1 MTAGDKPYQL
11 TSRQAWFANPRTDAN
26 GRVRPGAHLAAMQAR
41 IAAESARAA
50 DLAGAARPEAVPTE
64 EGGVWNPL
72 GPAGVGFGQ
81 ADGRPRVSGRVTSI
95 AVHPDGAR
103 AYIGTANG
111 GTWYTDDL
119 GRHWRSLDTYAQ
131 TAPLTGRRLGYSDA
145 LAVGAVAVAW
155 GTDASTDVV
164 YVGTG
169 EPFHAFIPD
178 SFYGV
183 GIRVAT
189 GPATVDPLDPT
200 KVTWTTE
207 APDLVGKAVYKLA
220 CDPDPTRAGVVYA
233 ATTDGL
239 YRRGLNADGTK
250 PEDPTAWVKVFDP
263 PKSSVCIW
271 LGLVANPVLVVSDVV
286 IAPAGAGSPQTVYLA
301 VYDARTKSDQQVW
314 QSQSGD
320 KDSWKPVPGYTAN
333 ERTSLS
339 VSPDDPTVVYALSS
353 AKDPGG
359 NSGQKAIQTILARLV
374 NGTFQ
379 PVSDVPVNLAGQINY
394 GQAFYDIVVAAD
406 PVDKSVV
413 WIAGKDVAITKDN
426 LNASV
431 FRGEVK
437 AGAQPGTW
445 SFKPVPRT
453 ADPADD
459 PAWVGAGA
467 HPDVHAIAFSGLP
480 TAPTVWLGCDGGVFQ
495 CLVVT
500 VLAPPPN
507 TRGVAA
513 SSAPGPWQ
521 QLNNGLAIT
530 QPNYL
535 AQSPASDFLM
545 IAGTQDNGAEERVGP
560 AVWRLVRLGDGGGCA
575 IDPAHPIRRFIQYN
589 GFTWLTR
596 AASRKEYQATLYYP
610 SDQAGP
616 LSDDWDKENLYA
628 SFYSHAAARVLG
640 NGNTA
645 LIFGSHRVWYCED
658 WGQNPPQL
666 APSPDKPTWRTVPTG
681 TNPYEL
687 KDPAGKSKPDL
698 NQDSLQASVIR
709 VAFASDIL
717 VLALTRAWP
726 VDPKYKDPQPAALYQ
741 LNTTAPGQ
749 APVRLSPPDPNRKP
763 PPPPAGASLGF
774 PEDEI
779 PLGLAVDQPPGPTCY
794 VTFGAGQN
802 QDKDHPNFDHVWW
815 YDGTYWWPCGFDATV
830 ADTPVNAIV
839 VDADRTVFA
848 GTDVGV
854 FMGLPDTSG
863 TAKKWTWSPLSNG
876 LPEAPVLD
884 LALVKNPNLLRA
896 ATHGRGVWELNLTE
910 AKPVIETYVRA
921 HVSDTRR
928 VFPAPAIDPT
938 AFGTVPAR
946 IDASP
951 DVVITGPPN
960 PPPPG
965 HLPLHIEAR
974 PQYSDATRVLQFALR
989 QRQIA
994 AVPPSLAALRPIVVD
1009 GYFDPATQRAVKA
1022 VQTAAGLPANGK
1034 VAGADWSA
1042 VVTAPYTGAAAGTDA
1057 TYLDVSLLDTI
1068 CPVNGPPDGPSL
1080 VSAPTGASVYVQ
1092 VNARGWQRRPA
1103 GSVTVG
1109 LLGTPNF
1116 DASLATLPAL
1126 PSDWGTQF
1134 TNALTSSP
1142 ATWLNGSTAWAWLS
1156 VPATTATARPLHP
1169 EEPQVVRFPVTFP
1182 VPPGAPHLPV
1192 QWTMLAIVS
1201 DPLDQPSFAGTSVY
1215 DLVLNNRH
1223 VAVRSVTLVT

>member
-1 MTAGDKPYQL
+1 MTVGDKPYQL
-11 TSRQAWFANPRTDAN
+11 TGRQAWFADPRTDAN
-26 GRVRPGAHLAAMQAR
+26 GRVRPGAHLAALQAR
-41 IAAESARAA
+41 IAAEAARA
-50 DLAGAARPEAVPTE
+50 DSAGAVRPEAVPTE

-111 GTWYTDDL
+111 GTWYTNDL
-119 GRHWRSLDTYAQ
+119 GGHWRSLDTYAQ

-169 EPFHAFIPD
+169 EPFRRYEPD

-189 GPATVDPLDPT
+189 GPAAIDPLDPT

-207 APDLVGKAVYKLA
+207 APDLAGKAIYKLA
-220 CDPDPTRAGVVYA
+220 CDPDTSRTGIVYA

-250 PEDPTAWVKVFDP
+250 PADSTAWVKVYDP
-263 PKSSVCIW
+263 PSSVCAW
-271 LGLVANPVLVVSDVV
+271 LGLVSSPVLVVSDVV
-286 IAPAGAGSPQTVYLA
+286 IAPASAGSPQTVYLA
-301 VYDARTKSDQQVW
+301 VYDARTKTDQQVW

-339 VSPDDPTVVYALSS
+339 VSPNDPTVVYALSS
-353 AKDPGG
+353 ATDPGED
-359 NSGQKAIQTILARLV
+359 SKQKAIQTNLAVLV

-379 PVSDVPVNLAGQINY
+379 PVDDVPVNLAGEVKHS
-394 GQAFYDIVVAAD
+394 QASYDIVVAAD

-413 WIAGKDVAITKDN
+413 WIAGKSVKSTAGN
-426 LNASV
+426 WNASV

-437 AGAQPGTW
+437 AGAKPGTW
-445 SFKPVPRT
+445 SFRPVPRT
-453 ADPADD
+453 ANPADD
-459 PAWVGAGA
+459 LTWVGAGA
-467 HPDVHAIAFSGLP
+467 HADVHAIALSGLP

-495 CLVVT
+495 CRVVT
-500 VLAPPPN
+500 VVAPPPN
-507 TRGVAA
+507 THGVAA
-513 SSAPGPWQ
+513 GSAPGPWQ
-521 QLNNGLAIT
+521 PLNNGLAIT

-560 AVWRLVRLGDGGGCA
+560 AVWRLARLGDGGGCA
-575 IDPAHPIRRFIQYN
+575 IDPAHPSRRFVQYTSFSW
-589 GFTWLTR
+589 FT
-596 AASRKEYQATLYYP
+596 AAARVKNYEQTLDY
-610 SDQAGP
+610 SDFDSP
-616 LSDDWDKENLYA
+616 LSDLWKLEDLYS
-628 SFYSHAAARVLG
+628 SFYSHAASRLLG

-658 WGQNPPQL
+658 WGQNWHPL
-666 APSPDKPTWRTVPTG
+666 APVPDPATWRTVPTR

-687 KDPAGKSKPDL
+687 KDSAGKPKPDL
-698 NQDSLQASVIR
+698 NQDSLYGSVIR
-709 VAFASDIL
+709 VAFASDIVL
-717 VLALTRAWP
+717 LALTKAWP
-726 VDPKYKDPQPAALYQ
+726 DDPRYKDPQPAALYQ
-741 LNTTAPGQ
+741 LNTTAPRQ
-749 APVRLSPPDPNRKP
+749 DPLRLSPPDPNRKP
-763 PPPPAGASLGF
+763 PPPPVGAYLNF
-774 PEDEI
+774 PEGEI
-779 PLGLAVDQPPGPTCY
+779 PLGLAVDQPPGPPLTCY
-794 VTFGAGQN
+794 VTFGVGQR
-802 QDKDHPNFDHVWW
+802 QDKEHPNFDHVWW

-839 VDADRTVFA
+839 VDVDRTVFV

-854 FMGLPDTSG
+854 FMGVPHTDG
-863 TAKKWTWSPLSNG
+863 TPKTWAWTPLSNG

-910 AKPVIETYVRA
+910 ARPVIETYLRA

-928 VFPAPAIDPT
+928 VFPPPAIDPT

-951 DVVITGPPN
+951 DLVITGPPN

-965 HLPLHIEAR
+965 DLPLSNQLR
-974 PQYSDATRVLQFALR
+974 PRYSDSTRVLQYALR

-994 AVPPSLAALRPIVVD
+994 AVPPSLVALPPIVVD
-1009 GYFDPATQRAVKA
+1009 GYFDLATQRAVTA

-1034 VAGADWSA
+1034 VAGADWTA
-1042 VVTAPYTGAAAGTDA
+1042 IVTAPYTAAAGADA

-1068 CPVNGPPDGPSL
+1068 CPVNGLPDGPSL
-1080 VSAPTGASVYVQ
+1080 VSAATGASVYVQ
-1092 VNARGWQRRPA
+1092 VNARGWQRRPQ
-1103 GSVTVG
+1103 GSVNVG
-1109 LLGTPNF
+1109 LLATPNF
-1116 DASLATLPAL
+1116 DASLATLPTL
-1126 PSDWGTQF
+1126 PPDWGTQF

-1142 ATWLNGSTAWAWLS
+1142 ATWLTGSTAWAWLS
-1156 VPATTATARPLHP
+1156 VPATTATTRPLQP

-1192 QWTMLAIVS
+1192 QWTMFAIVS
-1201 DPLDQPSFAGTSVY
+1201 DPLDQPSFAGSSVY